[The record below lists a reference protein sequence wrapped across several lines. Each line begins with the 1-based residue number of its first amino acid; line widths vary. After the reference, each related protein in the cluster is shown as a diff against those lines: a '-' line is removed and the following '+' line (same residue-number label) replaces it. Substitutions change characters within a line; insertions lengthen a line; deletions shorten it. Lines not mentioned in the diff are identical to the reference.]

1 MVVDH
6 DLEGLSTE
14 LGVSWKPL
22 ARRLEFGEAEIEGF
36 DHDNKEL
43 REKCYRMLHTWKR
56 KKASSAAYL
65 VLYEALCHEHVGRKD
80 LAVKYCISES
90 TDEEESTSEGWT
102 WMYDKDYFKRQ
113 TWICTIWPIFSLNCR
128 LLFITST

>member
-1 MVVDH
+1 MVVDY

-36 DHDNKEL
+36 DHDYKEL

-90 TDEEESTSEGWT
+90 TD
-102 WMYDKDYFKRQ
+102 
-113 TWICTIWPIFSLNCR
+113 
-128 LLFITST
+128 